1 MICRLQPGNVVCYQ
15 AVATLPGEGY
25 TMQQIQITD
34 SLFLPEREIE
44 LTSIRA
50 QGAGGQ
56 NVNKVSNAV
65 HLRFDIRRSS
75 LPDLYKQRLLALH
88 DHHITADGMIIIKA
102 QEYRSLEKNREA
114 AIARL
119 TELIRQ
125 AGMIRKNRRPTRP
138 TPAAIQKRIKAKI
151 RRGLTKSLR
160 KKPD

>member
-1 MICRLQPGNVVCYQ
+1 MICRRQPGNIFCYQ

-138 TPAAIQKRIKAKI
+138 TPAAKQKRIKAKI

>member
-1 MICRLQPGNVVCYQ
+1 
-15 AVATLPGEGY
+15 
-25 TMQQIQITD
+25 MQQIQITD

-138 TPAAIQKRIKAKI
+138 TPAAKQKRIKAKI

>member
-1 MICRLQPGNVVCYQ
+1 
-15 AVATLPGEGY
+15 
-25 TMQQIQITD
+25 MQQIQITD

-65 HLRFDIRRSS
+65 HLRFDIRRSVTARS
-75 LPDLYKQRLLALH
+75 LQAAPARPAPTT
-88 DHHITADGMIIIKA
+88 ISTADGMIIIKA

-138 TPAAIQKRIKAKI
+138 TPAAKQKRIKAKI